1 MDNEI
6 AKDIQPRKDFYAK
19 ELNLDRMNK
28 VLEYVI
34 STLTLQEILKMIRE
48 ISYDMVCY
56 YDKDLCARIYK
67 DKEYSKLNR
76 EQACRLQRLLSSACD
91 LFGQSVIDKRE
102 FDEGYLHH
110 WLDGGAME
118 IEIGNLKQE
127 IERLNLEIGELM
139 ERKEVIGKAINW
151 IIKYQTEWC
160 QEDEVI
166 RDLKQLLNILN
177 GE

>member
-1 MDNEI
+1 MIMNNEI
-6 AKDIQPRKDFYAK
+6 TKDIQPRKDFYAK

-34 STLTLQEILKMIRE
+34 STLTLQEVLKMIRE

-56 YDKDLCARIYK
+56 YDEDLCSKIYK
-67 DKEYSKLNR
+67 DKEYSKLNQ

-118 IEIGNLKQE
+118 IEIEKLKNRIKE
-127 IERLNLEIGELM
+127 LES
-139 ERKEVIGKAINW
+139 IN
-151 IIKYQTEWC
+151 
-160 QEDEVI
+160 
-166 RDLKQLLNILN
+166 
-177 GE
+177 

>member
-1 MDNEI
+1 MIMNNEI
-6 AKDIQPRKDFYAK
+6 ITDIQPRKDFYAK

-34 STLTLQEILKMIRE
+34 NTLTLQEILKMIRE

-56 YDKDLCARIYK
+56 YDKDLCSKIYK
-67 DKEYSKLNR
+67 DKEYSKLNQ

-91 LFGQSVIDKRE
+91 LFGQSIIDKRE

-118 IEIGNLKQE
+118 IEITRLKDKIKELSQE
-127 IERLNLEIGELM
+127 IEML
-139 ERKEVIGKAINW
+139 
-151 IIKYQTEWC
+151 
-160 QEDEVI
+160 QEQQD
-166 RDLKQLLNILN
+166 
-177 GE
+177 

>member
-1 MDNEI
+1 MIMNNEI
-6 AKDIQPRKDFYAK
+6 TKDIQPRKDFYAK

-34 STLTLQEILKMIRE
+34 ENLTLKEILKMIRE

-56 YDKDLCARIYK
+56 YDKDLCSKIYK
-67 DKEYSKLNR
+67 DKEYSKLNQ

-118 IEIGNLKQE
+118 IEIEKLKNRIKE
-127 IERLNLEIGELM
+127 LES
-139 ERKEVIGKAINW
+139 IN
-151 IIKYQTEWC
+151 
-160 QEDEVI
+160 
-166 RDLKQLLNILN
+166 
-177 GE
+177 

>member
-1 MDNEI
+1 MIMYNEI
-6 AKDIQPRKDFYAK
+6 TTGIKPRKDFYAK

-34 STLTLQEILKMIRE
+34 NTLTLQEILKMIRE

-56 YDKDLCARIYK
+56 YDKDLCSKIYK
-67 DKEYSKLNR
+67 DKEYSKLNQ

-91 LFGQSVIDKRE
+91 LFGQSIIDKRE

-118 IEIGNLKQE
+118 IEITRLKDKIKELNQKIEMLQE
-127 IERLNLEIGELM
+127 
-139 ERKEVIGKAINW
+139 
-151 IIKYQTEWC
+151 Q
-160 QEDEVI
+160 QD
-166 RDLKQLLNILN
+166 
-177 GE
+177 

>member
-1 MDNEI
+1 MNSKST
-6 AKDIQPRKDFYAK
+6 KDIQPRKDFYTK

-34 STLTLQEILKMIRE
+34 STLTLQEVLKMIRE

-56 YDKDLCARIYK
+56 YDEDLCSRIYK
-67 DKEYSKLNR
+67 DKEYSKLNQ

-110 WLDGGAME
+110 WLDGGTME
-118 IEIGNLKQE
+118 LEIIRLKDKIKELNQE
-127 IERLNLEIGELM
+127 IEMLQ
-139 ERKEVIGKAINW
+139 K
-151 IIKYQTEWC
+151 
-160 QEDEVI
+160 
-166 RDLKQLLNILN
+166 
-177 GE
+177 

>member
-1 MDNEI
+1 MIMYNEI
-6 AKDIQPRKDFYAK
+6 TTGIKPRKDFYAK

-34 STLTLQEILKMIRE
+34 NTLTLQEILKMIRE

-56 YDKDLCARIYK
+56 YDKDLCSKIYK
-67 DKEYSKLNR
+67 DKEYSKLNQ

-91 LFGQSVIDKRE
+91 LFGQSIIDKRE

-118 IEIGNLKQE
+118 LEITRLKDKIEELNQE
-127 IERLNLEIGELM
+127 IEML
-139 ERKEVIGKAINW
+139 
-151 IIKYQTEWC
+151 
-160 QEDEVI
+160 QE
-166 RDLKQLLNILN
+166 QQN
-177 GE
+177 

>member
-1 MDNEI
+1 MIMNNEI
-6 AKDIQPRKDFYAK
+6 TKDIQPRKDFYAK

-34 STLTLQEILKMIRE
+34 STLTLQEVLKMIRE

-56 YDKDLCARIYK
+56 YDEDLCSRIYK
-67 DKEYSKLNR
+67 DKEYSKLNQ

-118 IEIGNLKQE
+118 LEIARLKDKIEELNQE
-127 IERLNLEIGELM
+127 IEML
-139 ERKEVIGKAINW
+139 
-151 IIKYQTEWC
+151 
-160 QEDEVI
+160 QE
-166 RDLKQLLNILN
+166 QQN
-177 GE
+177 

>member
-1 MDNEI
+1 MIMNS
-6 AKDIQPRKDFYAK
+6 KSTKYIQPRKDFYSK

-34 STLTLQEILKMIRE
+34 STLTLQEVLKMIRE

-56 YDKDLCARIYK
+56 YDEDLCSRIYK
-67 DKEYSKLNR
+67 DKEYSKLNQ

-118 IEIGNLKQE
+118 LE
-127 IERLNLEIGELM
+127 IEALKEKIESLKNM
-139 ERKEVIGKAINW
+139 ERNDG
-151 IIKYQTEWC
+151 
-160 QEDEVI
+160 
-166 RDLKQLLNILN
+166 RD
-177 GE
+177 

>member
-1 MDNEI
+1 MIMYNEI
-6 AKDIQPRKDFYAK
+6 TTGIKPRKDFYAK

-34 STLTLQEILKMIRE
+34 NTLTLQEILKMIRE

-56 YDKDLCARIYK
+56 YDKDLCSKIYK
-67 DKEYSKLNR
+67 DKEYSKLNQ

-91 LFGQSVIDKRE
+91 LFGQSIIDKRE

-118 IEIGNLKQE
+118 IEITRLKDKIKELSQE
-127 IERLNLEIGELM
+127 IEML
-139 ERKEVIGKAINW
+139 
-151 IIKYQTEWC
+151 
-160 QEDEVI
+160 QE
-166 RDLKQLLNILN
+166 QQN
-177 GE
+177 

>member
-1 MDNEI
+1 MIMNSKST
-6 AKDIQPRKDFYAK
+6 KDIQPRKDFYTK

-34 STLTLQEILKMIRE
+34 STLTLQEVLKMIRE

-56 YDKDLCARIYK
+56 YDEDLCSRIYK
-67 DKEYSKLNR
+67 DKEYSKLNQ

-110 WLDGGAME
+110 WLDGGTME
-118 IEIGNLKQE
+118 LEIIRLKDKIKELNQE
-127 IERLNLEIGELM
+127 IEMLQ
-139 ERKEVIGKAINW
+139 K
-151 IIKYQTEWC
+151 
-160 QEDEVI
+160 
-166 RDLKQLLNILN
+166 
-177 GE
+177 

>member
-1 MDNEI
+1 MIMNSEST
-6 AKDIQPRKDFYAK
+6 KYIQPRKDFYSK

-34 STLTLQEILKMIRE
+34 STLTLQEVLKMIRE

-56 YDKDLCARIYK
+56 YDEGLCSRIYK
-67 DKEYSKLNR
+67 DKEYSKLNQ

-118 IEIGNLKQE
+118 LEITRLKDKIKELNQE
-127 IERLNLEIGELM
+127 IEML
-139 ERKEVIGKAINW
+139 
-151 IIKYQTEWC
+151 
-160 QEDEVI
+160 QE
-166 RDLKQLLNILN
+166 
-177 GE
+177 

>member
-1 MDNEI
+1 MNSEST
-6 AKDIQPRKDFYAK
+6 KDIQPRKDFYAK
-19 ELNLDRMNK
+19 ELNLDRVNK

-34 STLTLQEILKMIRE
+34 STLTLQEVLKMIRE

-56 YDKDLCARIYK
+56 YDEDLCGRIYK
-67 DKEYSKLNR
+67 DKEYSELNQ

-118 IEIGNLKQE
+118 
-127 IERLNLEIGELM
+127 LEITRLKNKIEEMQKENEL
-139 ERKEVIGKAINW
+139 
-151 IIKYQTEWC
+151 
-160 QEDEVI
+160 
-166 RDLKQLLNILN
+166 
-177 GE
+177 